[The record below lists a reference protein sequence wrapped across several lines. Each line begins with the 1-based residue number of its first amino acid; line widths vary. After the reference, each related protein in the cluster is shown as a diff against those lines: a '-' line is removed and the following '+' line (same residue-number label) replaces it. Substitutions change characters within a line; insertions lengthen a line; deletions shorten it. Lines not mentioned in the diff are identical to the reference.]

1 MTQDEYERWAATL
14 NTSPYPRITN
24 AVPLPT
30 NKTELKG
37 WTTDVAGV
45 IAADPIPEPTD
56 EECEEGLSIK
66 QMKAIGFLI
75 EGYTKIRT
83 AACVDVSRRTIS
95 DWLKKPDFVKV
106 LRSRK
111 REALQ
116 ASMNLLQAASL
127 ELASNLVKLAKTAP
141 DPADKIRSTIAAL
154 KMAQEQA
161 VNDEIVSRLDAI
173 EASRNAGPTNGPTF
187 TRIKAGAQ

>member
-14 NTSPYPRITN
+14 NSSPDPRITN

-30 NKTELKG
+30 IKPVPTG

-45 IAADPIPEPTD
+45 VAADPIPEPTD

-66 QMKAIGFLI
+66 QTKAIGFLI

-83 AACVDVSRRTIS
+83 AAAVDVSRRTIS
-95 DWLKKPDFVKV
+95 DWLKKPEFVKV
-106 LRSRK
+106 LTSRK

-116 ASMNLLQAASL
+116 ASMNVLQAASL

-161 VNDEIVSRLDAI
+161 VNDEIVLRLDAI